1 MMQTTYIELAGIPIE
16 VRSQYHS
23 DFLREFVT
31 NKPPLL
37 KVEPGEEDLNRIRKT
52 LQGSYPPSF
61 VEKIALHAL
70 LASAL
75 LDHNILLMHG
85 SALCMDG
92 EAYIFAAPS
101 GTGKSTHARLWR
113 ETFGDRVWMINDDK
127 PLIRVEKE
135 GAVVY
140 GSPWRGK
147 HKLGCNGSARLKAIV
162 ELTRDSRNHI
172 EALKEPFPHLVQHV
186 WRPDDRDK
194 MKKVLE
200 LEKRLIGQA
209 AFYRLGC
216 NTEPEAALEAWQG
229 MHADM
234 R

>member
-1 MMQTTYIELAGIPIE
+1 MQTTYIELAGIPIE

-31 NKPPLL
+31 NKLPLL

-61 VEKIALHAL
+61 VENIALHAL

-200 LEKRLIGQA
+200 LEKQLIGQA

-216 NTEPEAALEAWQG
+216 NTEPEAALVAWQG

-234 R
+234 H

>member
-1 MMQTTYIELAGIPIE
+1 MQTTYIELAGIPIE

-31 NKPPLL
+31 NKLPLL

-61 VEKIALHAL
+61 VENIALHAL

-75 LDHNILLMHG
+75 LDHNVLLMHG

-200 LEKRLIGQA
+200 LEKQLIGQA

-216 NTEPEAALEAWQG
+216 NTEPEAALVAWQG

-234 R
+234 H

>member
-1 MMQTTYIELAGIPIE
+1 MQTTYLELAGIPIE

-31 NKPPLL
+31 NKLPLL

-61 VEKIALHAL
+61 VENIALHAL

-200 LEKRLIGQA
+200 LEKQLIGQA

-216 NTEPEAALEAWQG
+216 NTEPEAALVAWQG

-234 R
+234 H

>member
-31 NKPPLL
+31 NKLPLL

-61 VEKIALHAL
+61 VENIALHAL

-92 EAYIFAAPS
+92 EAYIFTAPS

-127 PLIRVEKE
+127 PLVRVEE
-135 GAVVY
+135 ERAVVY
-140 GSPWRGK
+140 GSPWCGK
-147 HKLGCNGSARLKAIV
+147 HKLGCNGSARLKAVV

-172 EALKEPFPHLVQHV
+172 EAVEEPFPYLMKHI
-186 WRPDDRDK
+186 WRPEDRNR
-194 MKKVLE
+194 MQKVLD
-200 LEKRLIGQA
+200 LEKRLIAQA
-209 AFYRLGC
+209 AFYQMGC
-216 NTEPEAALEAWQG
+216 NTEPEAALVAWKG
-229 MHADM
+229 MHAYM
-234 R
+234 C

>member
-1 MMQTTYIELAGIPIE
+1 MMQTTYLELAGIPIE
-16 VRSQYHS
+16 VRSRYNS

-31 NKPPLL
+31 DRPPLL
-37 KVEPGEEDLNRIRKT
+37 KVEPSEEDLDRMRKA
-52 LQGSYPPSF
+52 LNGNCSPSF
-61 VEKIALHAL
+61 VENNALHAL

-75 LDHNILLMHG
+75 LEYNTLLMHG

-127 PLIRVEKE
+127 PLIRVEE
-135 GAVVY
+135 ERAVVY
-140 GSPWRGK
+140 GSPWCGK
-147 HKLGCNGSARLKAIV
+147 HKLGCNGSARLKAVV

-172 EALKEPFPHLVQHV
+172 EAVKEPFPYLMQHI
-186 WRPDDRDK
+186 WRPKDRDR
-194 MKKVLE
+194 MQKVLD
-200 LEKRLIGQA
+200 LEKQLIGLA
-209 AFYRLGC
+209 AFYRMGC
-216 NTEPEAALEAWQG
+216 NTEPEAALVAWKG

-234 R
+234 C

>member
-1 MMQTTYIELAGIPIE
+1 MQTTYIELAGIPIE

-31 NKPPLL
+31 NKLPLL

-61 VEKIALHAL
+61 VENIALHAL

-135 GAVVY
+135 GTVVY

-216 NTEPEAALEAWQG
+216 NTEPEAALVAWQG

-234 R
+234 H

>member
-1 MMQTTYIELAGIPIE
+1 MQTTYIELAGIPIE

-31 NKPPLL
+31 NKLPLL

-61 VEKIALHAL
+61 VENIALHAL

-75 LDHNILLMHG
+75 LDHNLLLMHG

-216 NTEPEAALEAWQG
+216 NTEPEAALVAWQG

-234 R
+234 H

>member
-1 MMQTTYIELAGIPIE
+1 MQTTYIELAGIPIE

-31 NKPPLL
+31 NKLPLL

-61 VEKIALHAL
+61 VENIALHAL

-92 EAYIFAAPS
+92 EAYILAAPS

-216 NTEPEAALEAWQG
+216 NTEPEAALVAWQG

-234 R
+234 H

>member
-1 MMQTTYIELAGIPIE
+1 MQTTYIELAGIPIE

-37 KVEPGEEDLNRIRKT
+37 KVEPGEEDLDWIRKT

-216 NTEPEAALEAWQG
+216 NTEPEAALVAWQG

>member
-1 MMQTTYIELAGIPIE
+1 MMQTTYLELAGIPIE

-31 NKPPLL
+31 NKLPLL

-61 VEKIALHAL
+61 VENIALHAL

-200 LEKRLIGQA
+200 LEKQLIGQA

-216 NTEPEAALEAWQG
+216 NTEPEAALVAWQG

-234 R
+234 H